1 MPSIPRIIV
10 VDAANNLGDL
20 IRPAITMLKRRCV
33 LIESPSAEEAL
44 KEIEMDATI
53 DLAVAAYQLD
63 ESTGIEW
70 AKTAIREQAGT
81 PIIVIAD
88 DSDSVSNEV
97 LNNIPNQIQFLQNF
111 SGEDLLRALRIGL
124 DGEEVVQ
131 AEEGLVATVDLG
143 PIPPLDADAVLPIL
157 RETTRDIG
165 ALGALI
171 SDRSG
176 RLVVDEGATGY
187 INKSQIAALLGPSFA
202 QLAKIAPD
210 VGGDT
215 WGLRYIEG
223 ERYNIFALG
232 IGYHYFML
240 FLVDASNR
248 GAMGAVMNFGRKGA
262 NKITDE
268 LLGDGAW
275 TFSAAATQPIVATP
289 PPTVAATAPTPA
301 PTEAKSPPPVAQETP
316 AAAPVEMPALFESD
330 LEPVDDLDLDVLFGQ
345 DLTDDAFED
354 VFSSDLL
361 DGSASNIG
369 ADSSVSYEE
378 AQNMGLLGE

>member
-1 MPSIPRIIV
+1 MASIPRIMV
-10 VDAANNLGDL
+10 VDAANTLGDL
-20 IRPAITMLKRRCV
+20 IRPAMVMLKRRCL
-33 LIESPSAEEAL
+33 LIESPTAEDAL
-44 KEIEMDATI
+44 KEIEMDANI

-63 ESTGIEW
+63 GTTGIEW

-81 PIIVIAD
+81 PIIVVASDQDNLPSRD
-88 DSDSVSNEV
+88 D
-97 LNNIPNQIQFLQNF
+97 LGNIPSQIQFLHNF

-124 DGEEVVQ
+124 DGAEVVA
-131 AEEGLVATVDLG
+131 AEEGLGATVDLG
-143 PIPPLDADAVLPIL
+143 PIPTLNVDAALPIL

-171 SDRSG
+171 SDRAG

-210 VGGDT
+210 VGGET

-232 IGYHYFML
+232 LGYHYFML
-240 FLVDASNR
+240 FLIDASNR

-262 NKITDE
+262 NKIIEE
-268 LLGDGAW
+268 LLGDDAW
-275 TFSAAATQPIVATP
+275 TFSAAATQPIVTTPVATP
-289 PPTVAATAPTPA
+289 PTPVAA
-301 PTEAKSPPPVAQETP
+301 PPQKPQPVVQEEVVP
-316 AAAPVEMPALFESD
+316 AAPIVMPSLFEED
-330 LEPVDDLDLDVLFGQ
+330 LEPVDNLDLDMLFGQ
-345 DLTDDAFED
+345 ELTDDAFDD
-354 VFSSDLL
+354 VFSNDLL
-361 DGSASNIG
+361 EKSSGNIG

-378 AQNMGLLGE
+378 AQNMGLLGD